1 MDGTRSFVEQDQ
13 LTGLVR
19 TAFGPAR
26 RLNRVVR
33 LRGGSK
39 KGVYRLIFDDES
51 TAILYVWDAG
61 ENYWP
66 TPQGGT
72 SSDRA
77 DPFSE
82 ASGVDLFEANSMAF
96 GDAARLHYKQ
106 ANDDEM

>member
-1 MDGTRSFVEQDQ
+1 MVALGRSGAARPAI
-13 LTGLVR
+13 TKMCRGVR
-19 TAFGPAR
+19 
-26 RLNRVVR
+26 
-33 LRGGSK
+33 SK
-39 KGVYRLIFDDES
+39 KGVYRLIFDDEC

-72 SSDRA
+72 GSDRA

-106 ANDDEM
+106 TNDDEM